1 MKLVESPSMSPSEL
15 SAFLAETGW
24 SAVGSGAA
32 GTTWVRTGDESAP
45 AIQVPHESSD
55 PSCDGLMQSALERLC
70 WVLGEDESEIRRTI
84 RSHVSDVLE
93 VRVTDPTTA
102 SGRIALRRGARLA
115 ETLYEIVLN
124 GLRVSRLGGRPW
136 YGGPL
141 PEGADDVLRQFELL
155 PASSGSYRLEVV
167 ALSPRSLPGL
177 PAPESDARTALRA
190 ALQAIEGAK
199 GAATLDVPTDA
210 DELEGPVSMGMS
222 TNLLEALTDLD
233 TQSTQLAIEFTTR
246 WASDS
251 AGDNATT
258 ETVRLEPQHLAR
270 LPALTELLK
279 QHMPRSDYVI
289 SGWIKTV
296 SAAGIASEEQP
307 LAGSVVI
314 ETKIDGKRRDVIVE
328 LIGSE
333 LKRAAAG
340 LGEQFISAK
349 GTLERI
355 GRRWHL
361 TGATQIDIGPTA
373 DSEPHGD

>member
-1 MKLVESPSMSPSEL
+1 
-15 SAFLAETGW
+15 
-24 SAVGSGAA
+24 
-32 GTTWVRTGDESAP
+32 
-45 AIQVPHESSD
+45 
-55 PSCDGLMQSALERLC
+55 
-70 WVLGEDESEIRRTI
+70 
-84 RSHVSDVLE
+84 
-93 VRVTDPTTA
+93 
-102 SGRIALRRGARLA
+102 
-115 ETLYEIVLN
+115 
-124 GLRVSRLGGRPW
+124 
-136 YGGPL
+136 
-141 PEGADDVLRQFELL
+141 
-155 PASSGSYRLEVV
+155 
-167 ALSPRSLPGL
+167 
-177 PAPESDARTALRA
+177 
-190 ALQAIEGAK
+190 
-199 GAATLDVPTDA
+199 
-210 DELEGPVSMGMS
+210 MGMS